1 MWRGSVGVPG
11 VDIGG
16 LCCHSYCPG
25 TSVSEVPQ
33 TPEHYLLAGN
43 GTKKVNVR

>member
-1 MWRGSVGVPG
+1 MWRDSVGIPG

-16 LCCHSYCPG
+16 LCCHSCCPG
-25 TSVSEVPQ
+25 TCVSEVPQ

-43 GTKKVNVR
+43 GTKKVNMR